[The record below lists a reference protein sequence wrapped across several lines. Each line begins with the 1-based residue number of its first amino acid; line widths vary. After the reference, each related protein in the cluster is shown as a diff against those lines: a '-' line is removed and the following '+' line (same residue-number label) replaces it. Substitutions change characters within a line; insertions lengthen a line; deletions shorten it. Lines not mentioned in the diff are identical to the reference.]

1 HLDRDPTV
9 KPPRDPLAA
18 IQAIELPRVEE
29 VEHAARA
36 RAGLGLHVGHRPF
49 ARADRE
55 VEAETVAL
63 QPPPAAR
70 QRPHPA
76 PLAEDG
82 AAHVAAVAE
91 VPHGLRQLLLA
102 SVCTSSS
109 VLLTL
114 LFGRFGVHL
123 CQYGVT

>member
-1 HLDRDPTV
+1 MDPF
-9 KPPRDPLAA
+9 AA
-18 IQAIELPRVEE
+18 IEAIELLGVEE

-36 RAGLGLHVGHRPF
+36 RARLGLDVGHGPL

-63 QPPPAAR
+63 QPPPAGR
-70 QRPHPA
+70 QRTHPA

-91 VPHGLRQLLLA
+91 VPHGLRQVLLA
-102 SVCTSSS
+102 VERRPTHRA
-109 VLLTL
+109 V
-114 LFGRFGVHL
+114 R
-123 CQYGVT
+123 